1 MRSRKISL
9 LLAAALF
16 VPGTVNF
23 GSEGRARGEDEP
35 QEKKGKKAKKAPT
48 SVHHFK
54 VKDIDGK
61 AVALRKYR
69 DQVLLVVN
77 VASK

>member
-1 MRSRKISL
+1 MRSRRISL
-9 LLAAALF
+9 LLAAAFFAL
-16 VPGTVNF
+16 GTTSIVRR
-23 GSEGRARGEDEP
+23 EEKP
-35 QEKKGKKAKKAPT
+35 QEKKDKKAKKTPT